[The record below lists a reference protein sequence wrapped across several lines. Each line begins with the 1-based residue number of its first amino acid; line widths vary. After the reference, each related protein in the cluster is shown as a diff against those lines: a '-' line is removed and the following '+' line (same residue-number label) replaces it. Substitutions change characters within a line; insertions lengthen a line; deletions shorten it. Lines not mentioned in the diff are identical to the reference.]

1 MDEPYRARN
10 NVRVPRAYSDQNI
23 HAQTIITFV
32 LQEHTNG
39 NAAWEAACLDRGLD
53 HRPVTHQLK
62 IFAAPCQT
70 PGNLTN
76 MAGTQCIDKTWLSLN
91 VFLGQELL
99 LKHKSKPLNEEA
111 KKHVRMYAFRANLL
125 ALHGPDVFKPK
136 LFLAQLQ
143 EIV

>member
-1 MDEPYRARN
+1 MPKPSKKTGSVVFAD
-10 NVRVPRAYSDQNI
+10 
-23 HAQTIITFV
+23 
-32 LQEHTNG
+32 G

-62 IFAAPCQT
+62 IFAAPCHT
-70 PGNLTN
+70 PGNMSN
-76 MAGTQCIDKTWLSLN
+76 MVGRQCIDRTWLSLKG
-91 VFLGQELL
+91 FLGQKLL
-99 LKHKSKPLNEEA
+99 LKRKSKPLNEAA
-111 KKHVRMYAFRANLL
+111 KKHVRMYAFRGNLL

>member
-1 MDEPYRARN
+1 M
-10 NVRVPRAYSDQNI
+10 
-23 HAQTIITFV
+23 ITLPKSRPPTESREQVEDSKLLDRISEKTASVVFAD
-32 LQEHTNG
+32 G

-70 PGNLTN
+70 PGNLSN
-76 MAGTQCIDKTWLSLN
+76 MAGTHCIDRTWLSLKGS
-91 VFLGQELL
+91 LGQKLL

-111 KKHVRMYAFRANLL
+111 KKHVRMYAFRANPL